1 LVNGFGDLPM
11 EGMQMAFQ
19 NLLEGKIDLNE
30 SEEDL
35 LKLDAHSYMP
45 TINNGIHTK
54 TFLIAFIYG

>member
-1 LVNGFGDLPM
+1 M
-11 EGMQMAFQ
+11 TFQ

-35 LKLDAHSYMP
+35 LKLDAHSYAT
-45 TINNGIHTK
+45 TIDNGIHMK